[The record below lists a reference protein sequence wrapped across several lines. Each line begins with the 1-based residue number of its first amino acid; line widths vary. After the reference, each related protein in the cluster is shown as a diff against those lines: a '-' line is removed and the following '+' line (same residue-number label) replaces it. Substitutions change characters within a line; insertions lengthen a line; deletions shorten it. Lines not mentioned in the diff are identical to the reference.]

1 MSDDDFQPRI
11 AILGAGPIGL
21 EAAIYARYLGYSTE
35 VFEQEA
41 LPAKSLLDAGE
52 RALDGPFGEHASTL
66 GVAAL
71 KAQDPKWKPSHSSAR
86 ISAVEYHRS
95 YLNPLAESDLVSDS
109 LRLSME
115 VVSVSRDTEEAWLI
129 ACRSK
134 LGQVTEFG
142 ADVVIDC
149 RGKESEN
156 FFEEEGQSTESLC
169 FLNPVADYYVLGSKS
184 CVTAEE
190 FPFASGLAQ
199 IRELFAILGERE
211 DLDVYA
217 TMPPIESK

>member
-1 MSDDDFQPRI
+1 MSDEDFQPRI

-21 EAAIYARYLGYSTE
+21 EAAIYARYLGYSAE
-35 VFEQEA
+35 VFEREE
-41 LPAKSLLDAGE
+41 LPAKILHHAEERVLDRPFSE
-52 RALDGPFGEHASTL
+52 RVSTL

-71 KAQDPKWKPSHSSAR
+71 QAQDSKWKFPASSASL
-86 ISAVEYHRS
+86 SAAEYYRS
-95 YLNPLAESDLVSDS
+95 YLLPLAESDLVSDS
-109 LRLSME
+109 LRLGME
-115 VVSVSRDTEEAWLI
+115 VVSVSRDTEEAWQI

-134 LGQVTEFG
+134 LGQETEFG

-149 RGKESEN
+149 RGKGSEN
-156 FFEEEGQSTESLC
+156 FVEEEGQSTESLC

-190 FPFASGLAQ
+190 FLFASGLAQ

-217 TMPPIESK
+217 TMPPIEWK